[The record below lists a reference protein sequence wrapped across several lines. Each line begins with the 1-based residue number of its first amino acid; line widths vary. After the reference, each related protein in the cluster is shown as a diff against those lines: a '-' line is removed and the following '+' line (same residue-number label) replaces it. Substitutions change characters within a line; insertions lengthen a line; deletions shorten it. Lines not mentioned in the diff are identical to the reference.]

1 MFNIRNVNNN
11 DNMAEVKTY
20 EDGWDCEPKLK
31 EAVNEIDK
39 CHHFIYEINNCVRSS
54 ELDYMVYE
62 MRDFLN
68 AAICKLDEIDVK
80 QEFKTIED
88 ER

>member
-1 MFNIRNVNNN
+1 MVI
-11 DNMAEVKTY
+11 KTY
-20 EDGWDCEPKLK
+20 EDGWDSEPKLK
-31 EAVNEIDK
+31 LAVDSIDK
-39 CHHFIYEINNCVRSS
+39 CHHFIYEIKNCVRSS
-54 ELDYMVYE
+54 ELDFMVYE

-68 AAICKLDEIDVK
+68 EAICHLDEIDVK

>member
-1 MFNIRNVNNN
+1 
-11 DNMAEVKTY
+11 MAEIKTY
-20 EDGWDCEPKLK
+20 EDGWDCEPKLQ

-39 CHHFIYEINNCVRSS
+39 CHHFIYEIKNCVRSS

-68 AAICKLDEIDVK
+68 AAICKLEEK
-80 QEFKTIED
+80 EKTQVVGLSFEGNNVNVIIKSD